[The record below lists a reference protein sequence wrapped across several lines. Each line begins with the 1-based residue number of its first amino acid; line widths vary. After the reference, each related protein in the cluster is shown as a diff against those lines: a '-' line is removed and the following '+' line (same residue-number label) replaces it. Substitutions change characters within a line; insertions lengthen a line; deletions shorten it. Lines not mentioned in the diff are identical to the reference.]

1 MSLPA
6 ALEEA
11 SALVGQTM
19 RLLET
24 ARRLR
29 EALGVG
35 VEPTGVSASEDAERL
50 IYLGIT
56 EALEGGLVRALE
68 DVVNALRA
76 MRGMA
81 AVEAEGWLRR
91 QLEGLT
97 GPEAGERRE

>member
-29 EALGVG
+29 EALGV
-35 VEPTGVSASEDAERL
+35 EPTGVSASEDAERL

-56 EALEGGLVRALE
+56 EALEGSLVRALE

-97 GPEAGERRE
+97 GPEAGEEKE

>member
-11 SALVGQTM
+11 SGVVGQTM

-29 EALGVG
+29 DRLA
-35 VEPTGVSASEDAERL
+35 VEPAGVSAADDAERL

-56 EALEGGLVRALE
+56 EALERGFARALE

-91 QLEGLT
+91 QLEALD